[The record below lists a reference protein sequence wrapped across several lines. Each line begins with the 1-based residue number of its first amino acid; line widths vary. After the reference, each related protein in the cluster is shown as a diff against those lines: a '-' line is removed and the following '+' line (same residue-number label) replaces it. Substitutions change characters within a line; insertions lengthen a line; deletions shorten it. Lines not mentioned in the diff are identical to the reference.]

1 MAENSTAKDE
11 VIKAIDLVKIYRLGK
26 IEFPALRGVNIAIK
40 QGDFLAIAGP
50 SGSGKSTLMNL
61 FGALDRP
68 TKGSVLIDGV
78 DISTLNADGLA
89 ILRNRK
95 LGFVFQTFNLLTYL
109 NALQNVEVP
118 LVAAGVPGLERIK
131 KAKETLARVGL
142 EGFERNR
149 PTELSGGQQQRVA
162 VARALINDPKIILAD
177 EPTGNLDS
185 ESSRNLMD
193 IFHRLNSES
202 GVSIIMVTHNL
213 ELTNYCNRVIMVRDG
228 LIEREINNNV

>member
-118 LVAAGVPGLERIK
+118 LVAAGIPGLERIK

>member
-1 MAENSTAKDE
+1 LAENSTAKDE